1 MSYVSVICYRC
12 GYNQVSYI
20 FLFLTLHVMWLSK
33 FPPGG
38 FNDIYL
44 IL

>member
-20 FLFLTLHVMWLSK
+20 VLF
-33 FPPGG
+33 
-38 FNDIYL
+38 FNFACDVAL
-44 IL
+44 QVSSWWVQ